1 MVEIDPRTRKQALF
15 VGVGLLV
22 CGLGMYMVHAMS
34 RPAPAQA
41 SPALIAPVQLPESK
55 HRRPHSTAAVAV
67 LALSGSGYVIQF
79 VSAVVT
85 IVQAANS
92 G

>member
-1 MVEIDPRTRKQALF
+1 
-15 VGVGLLV
+15 
-22 CGLGMYMVHAMS
+22 
-34 RPAPAQA
+34 
-41 SPALIAPVQLPESK
+41 
-55 HRRPHSTAAVAV
+55 VAV